1 MQSDDSM
8 ERIGELETGEM
19 DNDVGNSIREQA
31 QKYYDSRGP
40 AAAQQQEKMMAPQRR
55 LRELAAQRPKT
66 KTLSP
71 TQPAKGQKPS
81 TRTKFYRPANQRA
94 PASNAY
100 STQDSG
106 KATQGRSFKTTNR
119 SIKSNQPAS
128 GLNNSKFA
136 GTELSASPVSINR
149 SNQASP
155 KAEVVVNG

>member
-71 TQPAKGQKPS
+71 T
-81 TRTKFYRPANQRA
+81 
-94 PASNAY
+94 
-100 STQDSG
+100 
-106 KATQGRSFKTTNR
+106 
-119 SIKSNQPAS
+119 
-128 GLNNSKFA
+128 
-136 GTELSASPVSINR
+136 
-149 SNQASP
+149 
-155 KAEVVVNG
+155 